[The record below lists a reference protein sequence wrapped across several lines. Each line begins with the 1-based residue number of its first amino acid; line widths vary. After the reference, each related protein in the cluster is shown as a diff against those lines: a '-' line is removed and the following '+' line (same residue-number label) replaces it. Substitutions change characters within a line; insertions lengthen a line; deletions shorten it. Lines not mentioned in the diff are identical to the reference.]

1 MKKAPFFSLFFLSL
15 SLYGAMGSSVTVPW
29 REHDKY
35 TFGHPRNQA
44 VHLMEKR
51 QYYKSIAP
59 MKEEDIRNALSS
71 QEYRIRSI
79 ELRDIHSELVY
90 EVYASD
96 SLEKRLRLYVDP
108 TNGSILRKDDIQ

>member
-59 MKEEDIRNALSS
+59 MKEEDIRNHLTS
-71 QEYRIRSI
+71 QGYEVRGIQ
-79 ELRDIHSELVY
+79 LRDIVSELVY
-90 EVYASD
+90 EVYVTD
-96 SLEKRLRLYVDP
+96 STATKLKLYVDP
-108 TNGSILRKDDIQ
+108 ANGSILRMEPIQ